1 MRSDARV
8 RNHAYVVVRALLCMT
23 VRVCVCVY
31 VYVLSCVLTRKGVT
45 PCVLVQTLLTSLN
58 AYKFSRLTSHVPFEF
73 L

>member
-8 RNHAYVVVRALLCMT
+8 RNHAYVVVRVLLCMT
-23 VRVCVCVY
+23 VRVCVY